1 MTRATKLLAGALTTV
16 LILACPAA
24 VQASVVKEVK
34 DIRPGKLR
42 SKPRRMVEF
51 RGQVYFDANDGVH
64 GDELWRTDG
73 SKAGTHLAVDVV
85 TGAESSSPTGPIIRV
100 GDRLYFS
107 AGASGDRSVFSSD
120 GTPAGTAPVPGTEG
134 LNPFGFVPG
143 EGRFYFRAPTGD
155 GSFMD
160 ASIALWASDGTAAGT
175 NEISTI
181 RLSQSQDCPGL
192 GAGTANSV
200 AVMGSLAFF
209 CSIDADHGAELWRTD
224 GTPAGTA
231 MVADLAPGPDS
242 SSPASLTRLGDQLVF
257 FARRGG
263 VVELW
268 RSDGTQAGTSRLASI
283 PSDQR
288 VAGMT
293 VAGDRAFFIATT
305 ADSSVLWSTDGTAD
319 GTTAIDR
326 LPFFTI
332 GGYGAPGPGGNF
344 LFAADTKRTGSE
356 LWRSDGTRAGTRLV
370 KDIAPGHLNSGGG
383 RSSTPQ
389 HLTPARGKTFFTATS
404 PSGAGSCGEPTAP
417 GAARSSSARCAPA
430 RKAVRSRRSRRS
442 AIGSTSR
449 PRHRGTARSSGSR
462 AVAEPA
468 RV

>member
-1 MTRATKLLAGALTTV
+1 MSYRIRLLVGALTTAV
-16 LILACPAA
+16 LIAGSAD
-24 VQASVVKEVK
+24 ASSAGVREVK
-34 DIRPGKLR
+34 DIRPGKLG
-42 SKPRRMVEF
+42 SKPRRMVAL
-51 RGQVYFDANDGVH
+51 RDQVYFDANDGVH

-73 SKAGTHLAVDVV
+73 SAKGTKLAVDIVP
-85 TGAESSSPTGPIIRV
+85 GADSSSPIGPIV
-100 GDRLYFS
+100 SVADRLFFS
-107 AGASGDRSVFSSD
+107 AGASDDRSVFASD
-120 GTPAGTAPVPGTEG
+120 GTPAGTTPVPGTEG
-134 LNPFGFVPG
+134 LNSFGFVPG
-143 EGRFYFRAPTGD
+143 DGRFYFRAPTGD

-200 AVMGSLAFF
+200 AVMGGLAFF

-224 GTPAGTA
+224 GTPAGTT
-231 MVADLAPGPDS
+231 MVADLAPGSAS

-263 VVELW
+263 VIELW
-268 RSDGTQAGTSRLASI
+268 RSDGTQAGTFRLATI

-332 GGYGAPGPGGNF
+332 GGDGAPGPGGNF

-356 LWRSDGTRAGTRLV
+356 LWRSDGTRAGTRMV

-389 HLTPARGKTFFTATS
+389 HLTAARGKTFFTATV
-404 PSGAGSCGEPTAP
+404 PKRGRELWRTDGTERGTKLVGEVRPGSEGGQIKKITPI
-417 GAARSSSARCAPA
+417 GHRVYFAA
-430 RKAVRSRRSRRS
+430 K
-442 AIGSTSR
+442 T
-449 PRHRGTARSSGSR
+449 PRHGEELW
-462 AVAEPA
+462 VAG
-468 RV
+468 RH